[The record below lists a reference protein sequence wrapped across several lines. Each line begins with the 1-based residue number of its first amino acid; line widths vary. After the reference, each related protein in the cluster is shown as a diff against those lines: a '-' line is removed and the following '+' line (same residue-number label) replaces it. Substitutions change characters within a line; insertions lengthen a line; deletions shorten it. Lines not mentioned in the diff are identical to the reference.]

1 MQQSSV
7 IEAIPNRRVLAII
20 EARIVVSLILSNI
33 NGKLWGNVTRNASAM
48 TGSGARYAI
57 EFHRIRLHVEAAN
70 RSFRKKT
77 MDSRPMDSRPPT
89 QEVHV
94 AASVFTL
101 A

>member
-48 TGSGARYAI
+48 T
-57 EFHRIRLHVEAAN
+57 
-70 RSFRKKT
+70 
-77 MDSRPMDSRPPT
+77 
-89 QEVHV
+89 
-94 AASVFTL
+94 
-101 A
+101 